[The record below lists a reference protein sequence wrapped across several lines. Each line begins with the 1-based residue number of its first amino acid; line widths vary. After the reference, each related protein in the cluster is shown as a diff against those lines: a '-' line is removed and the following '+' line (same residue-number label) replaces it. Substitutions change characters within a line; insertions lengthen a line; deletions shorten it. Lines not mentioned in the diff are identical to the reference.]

1 MGIRDENGQEI
12 SRWREKCDNVDIGEE
27 PIAFTCYLDHSM
39 LEIYLNGRK
48 SVTLRNYTEDSR
60 YFQVSG
66 ELTSL
71 TLWEMDSAYPLQG
84 DSCE

>member
-1 MGIRDENGQEI
+1 
-12 SRWREKCDNVDIGEE
+12 
-27 PIAFTCYLDHSM
+27 M
-39 LEIYLNGRK
+39 LEICLNGRK
-48 SVTLRNYTEDSR
+48 AVTLRNCTEDSR

-71 TLWEMDSAYPLQG
+71 TLWEMDSAYLIQG